1 MARLRYFLI
10 AVFLL
15 AVLAGLVAGGY
26 AWYKT
31 WQEEQFLATA
41 PETPGREVLF
51 RVEPGQLFTTI
62 AANLKNEGLIT
73 NTHFFARLAV
83 RRGKGSSARAG
94 VFRLSTGWVPERILE
109 ELTSSAGVMH
119 RVSVREGLTWWQT
132 ARVLEEAGMGDAD
145 GFAEAV
151 ADPKLLA
158 AYGITARD
166 AEGYL
171 FPETYLLT
179 PPKENPARL
188 MAEVMLKEFFRN
200 ARKVWP
206 GGLPDFEEM
215 QRTVI
220 LASLIEK
227 ETGDTSE
234 RARISGV
241 FHNRLRR
248 GMLIQC
254 DPTIIYGLG
263 PDFDGN
269 LRKSDLTNR
278 ENPYNT
284 YVHRGLPPGPI
295 CSPGLDSLL
304 AAVHPEQHAY
314 LYFVARGDG
323 SHHFSR
329 TLEEHN
335 QAVRKFQLDRNRKTY
350 RSTKD

>member
-1 MARLRYFLI
+1 
-10 AVFLL
+10 
-15 AVLAGLVAGGY
+15 
-26 AWYKT
+26 
-31 WQEEQFLATA
+31 
-41 PETPGREVLF
+41 
-51 RVEPGQLFTTI
+51 
-62 AANLKNEGLIT
+62 
-73 NTHFFARLAV
+73 
-83 RRGKGSSARAG
+83 
-94 VFRLSTGWVPERILE
+94 
-109 ELTSSAGVMH
+109 
-119 RVSVREGLTWWQT
+119 
-132 ARVLEEAGMGDAD
+132 
-145 GFAEAV
+145 
-151 ADPKLLA
+151 
-158 AYGITARD
+158 
-166 AEGYL
+166 
-171 FPETYLLT
+171 
-179 PPKENPARL
+179 